1 MTLKLELVTRD
12 LTQYDAQLEQYR
24 QAYATQNEVLHGG
37 FDLDQANITIESWR
51 ERVDTYRFRATV
63 PANLVPAETY
73 LVIRQADQRLV
84 GLLNLRLAL
93 NDYLRQ
99 YGGHIG
105 YSIALGEW
113 GKGYGTE
120 MLRLALVQAKAHGMP
135 KVLVTCATTNHR
147 SARVIEK
154 NGGSLENTI
163 EDPHDGQQTNR
174 YWIPL
179 T

>member
-37 FDLDQANITIESWR
+37 FGLDQSNSTIEAWR
-51 ERVDTYRFRATV
+51 ELVDTYRFRATV

-84 GLLNLRLAL
+84 GLLNLRLEL

-120 MLRLALVQAKAHGMP
+120 MLRLGLQQAKAHGIAS
-135 KVLVTCATTNHR
+135 VLITCDEVNCG

-154 NGGSLENTI
+154 NGGILENKVV
-163 EDPHDGQQTNR
+163 DPNDQTTTCR
-174 YWIPL
+174 YWIAIP
-179 T
+179 